1 MRVSFGFT
9 RGRLI
14 LVPVRFEHKIS
25 YRPDMALDTGARMSL
40 IVPELARALGFEPEK
55 MEPAVRLV
63 SATGPAS
70 AALLMVASVSV
81 LGLKVK
87 NLRVMCHLLPPDLG
101 LDGLLGLNF
110 LNHFNIEIDNDTE
123 TVTLTARRE

>member
-1 MRVSFGFT
+1 
-9 RGRLI
+9 
-14 LVPVRFEHKIS
+14 
-25 YRPDMALDTGARMSL
+25 MALDTGARMSL